1 MERGKEFS
9 CANALDTVALPASG
23 ARCRFTAPDLRV
35 PSRFRGDSTARRL
48 ACRVLVCGVA
58 VCGCS
63 TTGRDLE
70 LPPEVTTV
78 SVSSGTKL
86 SGRHPAELTVLSGR
100 TWTFWLSAGDASR
113 FWTLKAVLSEEQA
126 VAEKVTL
133 LVAGSAP
140 TTEQALIR
148 DAATGWATSGMV
160 TIERSKGRA
169 SGTAVVQPDTLSATF
184 EGKFGVSCWVPRS
197 ALGEAGA
204 SSSGGDVE
212 PDVED
217 TALSTPG
224 CSAYRAL
231 LQ

>member
-1 MERGKEFS
+1 
-9 CANALDTVALPASG
+9 L
-23 ARCRFTAPDLRV
+23 
-35 PSRFRGDSTARRL
+35 
-48 ACRVLVCGVA
+48 
-58 VCGCS
+58 
-63 TTGRDLE
+63 
-70 LPPEVTTV
+70 
-78 SVSSGTKL
+78 SGTI
-86 SGRHPAELTVLSGR
+86 PAELTVLSGR
-100 TWTFWLSAGDASR
+100 TWTFTFSAGDSST
-113 FWTLKAVLSEEQA
+113 FWVLTAVLSEEQA